1 MKRLFATV
9 ALLVALAAPAKAQ
22 QPKWAIAPTQ
32 MAITA
37 AMPSMAS
44 IVSSAIS
51 PSDVC

>member
-1 MKRLFATV
+1 
-9 ALLVALAAPAKAQ
+9 
-22 QPKWAIAPTQ
+22 